1 MRVYEIQDDNKIRI
15 LLSKICV
22 SRLFRYA
29 IKKIKPRKLN
39 LLTGFIP
46 MSGQVFYEK
55 AVCPLTSEIIPTH
68 FRNFLRFIYVLNIIQ
83 NDNFGT
89 YFPLIFFIYQ
99 KFCCRKSCKIACGIV
114 PLGSH
119 LKPRLTA
126 NSSR

>member
-15 LLSKICV
+15 LLSKIRV

-83 NDNFGT
+83 NDNFET
-89 YFPLIFFIYQ
+89 YFPLIFSSI
-99 KFCCRKSCKIACGIV
+99 KNSVAERVAKSLAE
-114 PLGSH
+114 
-119 LKPRLTA
+119 
-126 NSSR
+126 